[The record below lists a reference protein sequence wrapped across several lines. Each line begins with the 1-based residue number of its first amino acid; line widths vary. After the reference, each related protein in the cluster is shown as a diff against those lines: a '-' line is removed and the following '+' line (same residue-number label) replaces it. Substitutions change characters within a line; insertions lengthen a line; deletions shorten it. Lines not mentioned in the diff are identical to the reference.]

1 MLDVLGEAA
10 AVDGLTAFPQSV
22 LAALRRLVPCDVVA
36 YHEGEGA
43 ERAIVF
49 VGEPRGTVT
58 PAVREGQRRFADEDP
73 LLPAAGARKYSDF
86 LSARQWHRLGL
97 YREVAQPLGVED
109 MFRLWLEPNGDGR
122 ARLEFDRRAR
132 DFGERDRAVLDV
144 LWPHLRQFRRNALQR
159 RGLRGELL
167 TSREH
172 EIMTLVAQGWSNA
185 EIATSLWISRGT
197 VRKHLDNIYEKLG
210 VHTRTAAVAAL
221 RDEADK
227 RIR

>member
-1 MLDVLGEAA
+1 MRRRSRRRAVLSRRECFAAPRLPAIRHSTYRVLRVAQLAERDYVGMLDVLGEAA

-73 LLPAAGARKYSDF
+73 LLPAAGARQYSDF

-109 MFRLWLEPNGDGR
+109 MFRLWLEPNGDSR
-122 ARLEFDRRAR
+122 ARLEFDRPA
-132 DFGERDRAVLDV
+132 
-144 LWPHLRQFRRNALQR
+144 
-159 RGLRGELL
+159 
-167 TSREH
+167 
-172 EIMTLVAQGWSNA
+172 
-185 EIATSLWISRGT
+185 
-197 VRKHLDNIYEKLG
+197 
-210 VHTRTAAVAAL
+210 
-221 RDEADK
+221 
-227 RIR
+227 